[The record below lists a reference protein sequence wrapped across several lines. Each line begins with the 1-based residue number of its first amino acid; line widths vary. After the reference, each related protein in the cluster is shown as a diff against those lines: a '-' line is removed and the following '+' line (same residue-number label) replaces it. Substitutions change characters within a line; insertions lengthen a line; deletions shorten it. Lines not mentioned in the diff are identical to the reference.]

1 MKHYVAIL
9 VFLFLQGCEPFVS
22 EFPDSS
28 EPLIFKASNVE
39 TGSSVYQG
47 GGIKVLTWNM
57 RFGIGRFPF
66 FGDSCGEDVIA
77 DEQTVTQT
85 MEAIVDTLNV
95 IDADIVLLQEVDLES
110 KRSGYWNQI
119 QYLLDNTNL
128 NHGVYASTWK
138 ADFIP
143 TDGIGRINTGN
154 AILSK
159 YPLESAERIQLRLRT
174 DQSSLVQY
182 FYLRRNILKAEIPEL
197 TIDQKRFFVVNI
209 HATAFATDDTKQQ
222 HVNKYLEVLSNI
234 HSSGN
239 VFISGGDLNAV
250 PPDAVT
256 DYCIND
262 MCSGESYHVEGLEP
276 YHKEGSYFENFL
288 GEPDILSPLYDS
300 YQPAIHEDLR
310 NNPEHF
316 THAPTTSMIDGN
328 THRRH
333 DRKID
338 YLFTNLNWEENSG
351 FTHQG
356 CWEVSDHMPVSA
368 TLSPTVTN

>member
-1 MKHYVAIL
+1 MKYYFAAL
-9 VFLFLQGCEPFVS
+9 VFLFFGCEPFVS
-22 EFPDSS
+22 EFQDSS
-28 EPLIFKASNVE
+28 EPLTFKASHVE
-39 TGSSVYQG
+39 AGSSVYQG

-66 FGDSCGEDVIA
+66 FGDSCGEGVIA
-77 DEQTVTQT
+77 DEQTVTQA
-85 MEAIVDTLNV
+85 MEAIVDTLNA

-159 YPLESAERIQLRLRT
+159 YPLESSERIQLRLRT

-182 FYLRRNILKAEIPEL
+182 FYLRRNILKAEVPEL
-197 TIDQKRFFVVNI
+197 TMGQKRFFAVNI

-222 HVNKYLEVLSNI
+222 HVNKYLEVLNDI
-234 HSSGN
+234 HSAGD

-256 DYCIND
+256 DYCMND
-262 MCSGESYHVEGLEP
+262 MCSGDNYHIDGLEP

-316 THAPTTSMIDGN
+316 THAPTTSTIDGN

-338 YLFTNLNWEENSG
+338 YLFTNLDWQGNSG

-368 TLSPTVTN
+368 SLDPTISN